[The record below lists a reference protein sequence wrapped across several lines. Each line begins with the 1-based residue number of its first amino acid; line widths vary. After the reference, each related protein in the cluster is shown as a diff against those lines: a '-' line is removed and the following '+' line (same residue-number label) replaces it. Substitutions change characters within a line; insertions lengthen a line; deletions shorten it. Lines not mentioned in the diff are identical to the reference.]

1 MPAPADNGSSRDA
14 DAGPQPSR
22 EGGVVGVFEFDR
34 TPLHPARAT
43 GTDSDLGMIAE
54 VNQLIVS
61 SFGAAAPACRLSW
74 GRRFVMRLR

>member
-1 MPAPADNGSSRDA
+1 M
-14 DAGPQPSR
+14 
-22 EGGVVGVFEFDR
+22 GVFEFDR